1 MQRCLVED
9 AGGVGIEL
17 SECDHGEISNSRVN
31 GAGNIV
37 QNLPGI
43 TIHDSPYGVVT
54 RCEVMNVAHSRGI
67 RYDSSA
73 DSGRYTNVSWNHIH
87 DCGCGGDDC
96 LSDGGGLDG
105 MNTGSVLPVYL
116 EHNWVHH
123 INAHHFGT
131 LPSTT
136 ILRPLMCLI
145 GIVTRRKACRA
156 RTVVARESGRL
167 RHAGSLLAGGAGIY
181 ADVSSN
187 AMHITSNVVHDVAD
201 QVLYWNVQ
209 PNGKVPLRLDAAP
222 FVVTNNLLVKN
233 AMNLDNLAPWQAHTP
248 IITWKGY
255 TPATFERNIVYV
267 NLTHDTRFDYKGGPI
282 FGTEACAEQF
292 KVPPNA
298 TCGASPLDNFRGSFD
313 SNVYFNTSDPG
324 ESTLR
329 GFGFAGVSL
338 ARWQSVG
345 NGRQSV
351 VADPLFVDGDGGDFG
366 LRAGS
371 VALAKGFVPWDY
383 RATGPDW

>member
-1 MQRCLVED
+1 MP
-9 AGGVGIEL
+9 GVP
-17 SECDHGEISNSRVN
+17 SR
-31 GAGNIV
+31 
-37 QNLPGI
+37 
-43 TIHDSPYGVVT
+43 
-54 RCEVMNVAHSRGI
+54 RGP
-67 RYDSSA
+67 RERQTEA
-73 DSGRYTNVSWNHIH
+73 CW
-87 DCGCGGDDC
+87 
-96 LSDGGGLDG
+96 
-105 MNTGSVLPVYL
+105 LPV
-116 EHNWVHH
+116 
-123 INAHHFGT
+123 
-131 LPSTT
+131 
-136 ILRPLMCLI
+136 
-145 GIVTRRKACRA
+145 
-156 RTVVARESGRL
+156 
-167 RHAGSLLAGGAGIY
+167 AGGAGIY

-282 FGTEACAEQF
+282 FGTEACAQQF

-366 LRAGS
+366 LRVGS
-371 VALAKGFVPWDY
+371 VALAKGFEPWDY